1 MDRPL
6 GSKHPQYGF
15 KYPVNYGYVPDTI
28 SGDGMEIDAYV
39 LKENEALSN
48 FTGKVVAIIHRR
60 DDVED
65 KLIVIA
71 SGKRI
76 SKEEIISMTQF
87 QEQYF
92 DSIVIL

>member
-15 KYPVNYGYVPDTI
+15 EYPVNYGYVPNTI
-28 SGDGMEIDAYV
+28 SGDGMAIDAYV

-48 FTGKVVAIIHRR
+48 FTGEVVAIIHRR

-71 SGKRI
+71 DTKGI
-76 SKEEIISMTQF
+76 SKEEIIAMTHF